1 MQTAVFASFF
11 DVLCLVPTALHMLCF
26 VSFFDVRIGKGWVG
40 EQKVGN
46 EKKGVER

>member
-1 MQTAVFASFF
+1 MFASFF
-11 DVLCLVPTALHMLCF
+11 DVLCLIPTASHMLCF
-26 VSFFDVRIGKGWVG
+26 LSFFVVRIGKGWVG

>member
-11 DVLCLVPTALHMLCF
+11 DVLCLIPTAWHMLYFLSLF
-26 VSFFDVRIGKGWVG
+26 VVRIGKGWVG